1 MKEYRIEN
9 DSMGQLKVPS
19 SSYYG
24 AQTMRAIQNFPISDL
39 KFQDSFIKALA
50 QIKLSAAE
58 ANFKLDLLEEKH
70 KNAIVSACEDIIEGK
85 MNDQFIL
92 DIFQT
97 GSGTSSNMNMNEVI
111 SNRAIELLNGEIGS
125 KKPIHPNDHV
135 NMGQSSNDVIPSAI
149 HLSAISTITNNLL
162 PNLEKLNKSLLKK
175 SEEFMDVVKTGRT
188 HLQDAT
194 PIRLGQEFLGYAGQ
208 IQRASSRISNSVNE
222 LSEIALGGTAVGT
235 GVNTHPDFAKNVCEI
250 LTKLIKINISETDNH
265 FQAQSTLDTAVACS
279 GNLKSL
285 AVALMKISNDI
296 RWLSSGPRS
305 GLNEIELPA
314 VQPGSSIM
322 PGKINPVIPES
333 VCQVAAQIIGNDT
346 TISIAGQSGNFEINV
361 MMPVVAY
368 NLLQSIEL
376 ASSSSENLVN
386 QCIDGIKATENGP
399 KMVTNGLA
407 IVTTLVPH
415 IGYDKS
421 AYIAKQAQL
430 ENVTIKEIA
439 LKETHFS
446 SQELDKIL
454 NPESMTDPKSA
465 PNVSLG

>member
-1 MKEYRIEN
+1 M
-9 DSMGQLKVPS
+9 
-19 SSYYG
+19 
-24 AQTMRAIQNFPISDL
+24 
-39 KFQDSFIKALA
+39 
-50 QIKLSAAE
+50 
-58 ANFKLDLLEEKH
+58 
-70 KNAIVSACEDIIEGK
+70 C
-85 MNDQFIL
+85 
-92 DIFQT
+92 
-97 GSGTSSNMNMNEVI
+97 
-111 SNRAIELLNGEIGS
+111 
-125 KKPIHPNDHV
+125 
-135 NMGQSSNDVIPSAI
+135 
-149 HLSAISTITNNLL
+149 
-162 PNLEKLNKSLLKK
+162 
-175 SEEFMDVVKTGRT
+175 
-188 HLQDAT
+188 
-194 PIRLGQEFLGYAGQ
+194 IRD
-208 IQRASSRISNSVNE
+208 R
-222 LSEIALGGTAVGT
+222 
-235 GVNTHPDFAKNVCEI
+235 
-250 LTKLIKINISETDNH
+250 
-265 FQAQSTLDTAVACS
+265 
-279 GNLKSL
+279 
-285 AVALMKISNDI
+285 
-296 RWLSSGPRS
+296 LSSGPRS

-376 ASSSSENLVN
+376 ASSSCENLVD

-439 LKETHFS
+439 LKETDFS

>member
-1 MKEYRIEN
+1 M
-9 DSMGQLKVPS
+9 S
-19 SSYYG
+19 
-24 AQTMRAIQNFPISDL
+24 
-39 KFQDSFIKALA
+39 
-50 QIKLSAAE
+50 
-58 ANFKLDLLEEKH
+58 
-70 KNAIVSACEDIIEGK
+70 
-85 MNDQFIL
+85 
-92 DIFQT
+92 
-97 GSGTSSNMNMNEVI
+97 
-111 SNRAIELLNGEIGS
+111 EL
-125 KKPIHPNDHV
+125 P
-135 NMGQSSNDVIPSAI
+135 M
-149 HLSAISTITNNLL
+149 
-162 PNLEKLNKSLLKK
+162 
-175 SEEFMDVVKTGRT
+175 
-188 HLQDAT
+188 
-194 PIRLGQEFLGYAGQ
+194 
-208 IQRASSRISNSVNE
+208 
-222 LSEIALGGTAVGT
+222 GGTAVGT
-235 GVNTHPDFAKNVCEI
+235 GVNTHPDFAKNVCEF
-250 LTKLIKINISETDNH
+250 LSKLIKINISETDNH

-346 TISIAGQSGNFEINV
+346 TIYIAGQSGNFEINV

-376 ASSSSENLVN
+376 ASSSCENLVD

-439 LKETHFS
+439 LKETDFS

>member
-9 DSMGQLKVPS
+9 DSMGELKVPS

-39 KFQDSFIKALA
+39 KFQTSFIKALA

-58 ANFKLDLLEEKH
+58 TNFKLDLLDEKY

-111 SNRAIELLNGEIGS
+111 SNRAIELLGGEIGS

-149 HLSAISTITNNLL
+149 HLSAIYSIANNLL
-162 PNLEKLNKSLLKK
+162 PSLQKLHKSLLKK
-175 SEEFMDVVKTGRT
+175 SEEFMDVIKTGRT

-194 PIRLGQEFLGYAGQ
+194 PIRLGQEFLGYSGQ
-208 IQRASSRISNSVNE
+208 IQRASSRISISVNE
-222 LSEIALGGTAVGT
+222 LSEIAIGGTAVGT
-235 GVNTHPDFAKNVCEI
+235 GVNTHPDFAKNVCEN

-285 AVALMKISNDI
+285 AIALMKISNDI

-305 GLNEIELPA
+305 GLSEIELPT

-368 NLLQSIEL
+368 NLLQSIEI
-376 ASSSSENLVN
+376 ASTGCENFVD
-386 QCIDGIKATENGP
+386 QCIDGIKATKNGP
-399 KMVTNGLA
+399 QMVANGLA

-421 AYIAKQAQL
+421 TYIAKQAQL

-439 LKETHFS
+439 LRETDFS

-454 NPESMTDPKSA
+454 NPESMTDPKSD

>member
-9 DSMGQLKVPS
+9 DSMGELKVPS

-58 ANFKLDLLEEKH
+58 ANFKLDLLEERH

-175 SEEFMDVVKTGRT
+175 SGKFMDVVKTGRT

-235 GVNTHPDFAKNVCEI
+235 GVNTHPDFAKNVCEF
-250 LTKLIKINISETDNH
+250 LSKLIKINISETDNH

-346 TISIAGQSGNFEINV
+346 TIYIAGQSGNFEINV

-376 ASSSSENLVN
+376 ASSSCENLVD

-439 LKETHFS
+439 LKETDFS

>member
-1 MKEYRIEN
+1 MEEYRIEN
-9 DSMGQLKVPS
+9 DSMGELKVPY

-50 QIKLSAAE
+50 QIKLSAAKT
-58 ANFKLDLLEEKH
+58 NFKLDLLEEKY

-111 SNRAIELLNGEIGS
+111 SNRAIELLDGKIGS
-125 KKPIHPNDHV
+125 KQPIHPNDHV

-149 HLSAISTITNNLL
+149 HISAISTINNNLL
-162 PNLEKLNKSLLKK
+162 PSLEKLNKSLLKK

-208 IQRASSRISNSVNE
+208 IQRASSRISISVNE

-250 LTKLIKINISETDNH
+250 LSKLMKINIYETNNH

-285 AVALMKISNDI
+285 AIALMKISNDI

-376 ASSSSENLVN
+376 ASSSCENLVN

-421 AYIAKQAQL
+421 ASIAKQAQL

-439 LKETHFS
+439 LRETHFS